1 MAQVLRNFLSNALK
15 FTPEGGTI
23 TVNANTFYKEDSN
36 PDNKVHPLDIEMG
49 VQVPYDNF
57 VRVEVV
63 DTGIGISEENV
74 DKLFKGA
81 MQIDAHRNQEGGG
94 SGFGLLI
101 AKKVVEMHDGRC
113 IQICHDT
120 YGQ

>member
-1 MAQVLRNFLSNALK
+1 LSRLDESL
-15 FTPEGGTI
+15 EGM
-23 TVNANTFYKEDSN
+23 
-36 PDNKVHPLDIEMG
+36 DI
-49 VQVPYDNF
+49 YNF

-81 MQIDAHRNQEGGG
+81 MQIEAHRNQEGGG

-101 AKKVVEMHDGRC
+101 ARKIVEMHDGDIGVTSQGYLWTIEC
-113 IQICHDT
+113 LE
-120 YGQ
+120 